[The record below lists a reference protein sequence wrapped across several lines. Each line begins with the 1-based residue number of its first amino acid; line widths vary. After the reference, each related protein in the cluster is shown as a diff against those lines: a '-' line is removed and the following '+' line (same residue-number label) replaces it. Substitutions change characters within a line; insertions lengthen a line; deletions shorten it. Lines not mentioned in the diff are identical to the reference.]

1 METTAEETTFV
12 RTSIVIQ
19 PRKGLFQLELDELW
33 RYRELLWFLVWR
45 DILIRY
51 KQTVIGV
58 SWAVLQP
65 VVTMAIFAVIFGR
78 LAKIPSDGVP
88 YPIFAFA
95 ALLPWNFF
103 SQALARSGTSLVGNT
118 NLITKI
124 YFPRL
129 LIPLAASV
137 SPIVD
142 FACSFL
148 VLLGLMV
155 FYGMTPGAGMIA
167 LPFFI
172 LLALLTSLAMGL
184 WLSALNVKYRDVG
197 HTIPFLVQVWM
208 YASPVAY
215 SVTMVPEKWRLLY
228 SLNPIVGVI
237 EGFRWALL
245 GSRQPDFGVIIVSG
259 VMMLVLLFTG
269 LLYFKRMEQT
279 FADII

>member
-1 METTAEETTFV
+1 MV
-12 RTSIVIQ
+12 QPSVVIR
-19 PRKGLFQLELDELW
+19 PRKGYFQLELDELW
-33 RYRELLWFLVWR
+33 QYRELLWFLVWR

-51 KQTVIGV
+51 KQTAIGI

-78 LAKIPSDGVP
+78 LANIPSDGLP

-103 SQALARSGTSLVGNT
+103 SQALSRSGTSLVGNS

-129 LIPLAASV
+129 LIPIAASV
-137 SPIVD
+137 SPLVD
-142 FACSFL
+142 LLCSFVL
-148 VLLGLMV
+148 LLGLMA
-155 FYGMTPGAGMIA
+155 FYGIVPGAA
-167 LPFFI
+167 VLLLPVFM
-172 LLALLTSLAMGL
+172 LLALLTSLAAGL
-184 WLSALNVKYRDVG
+184 WLSALNVRYRDVG

-215 SVTMVPEKWRLLY
+215 SVTMVPVKWRLLY
-228 SLNPIVGVI
+228 SLNPMVGVI

-245 GSRQPDFGVIIVSG
+245 GSRQPDFGVITVSAA
-259 VMMLVLLFTG
+259 VMLLLLVTG
-269 LLYFKRMEQT
+269 LLYFKQMEQS

>member
-1 METTAEETTFV
+1 MELRTEENTFAQ
-12 RTSIVIQ
+12 TSVVIQ
-19 PRKGLFQLELDELW
+19 PRKGLLQLELEELW

-45 DILIRY
+45 DVLIRY

-65 VVTMAIFAVIFGR
+65 VVTMAIFAIIFGR

-103 SQALARSGTSLVGNT
+103 SQALSRSGVSLVSNT

-129 LIPLAASV
+129 LIPISASIA
-137 SPIVD
+137 PIVD
-142 FACSFL
+142 FACSFV
-148 VLLGLMV
+148 VLIGLMA
-155 FYGMTPGAGMIA
+155 FYGMMPGAGIFL
-167 LPFFI
+167 LPFLI
-172 LLALLTSLAMGL
+172 LLALMTSLAMGL

-237 EGFRWALL
+237 EGFRWVLL
-245 GSRQPDFGVIIVSG
+245 GSRQPDFGVIAVSG
-259 VMMLVLLFTG
+259 VVMLILLVTG
-269 LLYFKRMEQT
+269 LLYFKQMEQT

>member
-1 METTAEETTFV
+1 MELTAEETTLV
-12 RTSIVIQ
+12 QHSVVIQ
-19 PRKGLFQLELDELW
+19 PRKGCFQLELDELW
-33 RYRELLWFLVWR
+33 QYRELLWFLVWR
-45 DILIRY
+45 DVLIRY

-65 VVTMAIFAVIFGR
+65 VATMAIFAVIFGR
-78 LAKIPSDGVP
+78 LANIPSDGMP
-88 YPIFAFA
+88 YPVFAFA

-103 SQALARSGTSLVGNT
+103 SQALSRSGTSLVGNS

-129 LIPLAASV
+129 LIPIAASV
-137 SPIVD
+137 SPLVD
-142 FACSFL
+142 FLCSFVVLL
-148 VLLGLMV
+148 VLMT
-155 FYGMTPGAGMIA
+155 FYKVIPGAA
-167 LPFFI
+167 LLLLPLFI
-172 LLALLTSLAMGL
+172 LLALLTSLALGL
-184 WLSALNVKYRDVG
+184 WLSALNVKYRDIG

-228 SLNPIVGVI
+228 SLNPMVGVI

-245 GSRQPDFGVIIVSG
+245 GSRQPDFGVITVSAA
-259 VMMLVLLFTG
+259 VMLLLLVTG
-269 LLYFKRMEQT
+269 LLYFKQMEQS